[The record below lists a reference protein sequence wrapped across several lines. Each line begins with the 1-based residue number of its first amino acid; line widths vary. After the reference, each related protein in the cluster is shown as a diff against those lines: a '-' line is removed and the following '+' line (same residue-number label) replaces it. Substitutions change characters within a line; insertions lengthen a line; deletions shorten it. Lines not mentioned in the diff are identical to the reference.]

1 MYWFYANGEKVCKGD
16 DGICNRKIEFKAK
29 RELMQMNRNYK
40 KVDEKI
46 SRVWKYKEIVTKSDL
61 YSSAFESLFSQI
73 TRIWK
78 LFSRSVGTF
87 FSCKLLC
94 LKQKTTLPLSRK
106 KFFLSIASF
115 LVGKAGFSLKQGSI
129 RHIFQQSKI

>member
-1 MYWFYANGEKVCKGD
+1 MCKGD

-106 KFFLSIASF
+106 KFFFIYRFIPGRKSWF
-115 LVGKAGFSLKQGSI
+115 LPKTRKHPAHFSAK
-129 RHIFQQSKI
+129 

>member
-1 MYWFYANGEKVCKGD
+1 MTD

-46 SRVWKYKEIVTKSDL
+46 LRVWKYKGIVTKSDL
-61 YSSAFESLFSQI
+61 YNSAFESLFLQI

-87 FSCKLLC
+87 FSCKLLR
-94 LKQKTTLPLSRK
+94 LKLKTTLPLSRK
-106 KFFLSIASF
+106 KFFYLSLHSW
-115 LVGKAGFSLKQGSI
+115 
-129 RHIFQQSKI
+129 

>member
-1 MYWFYANGEKVCKGD
+1 MTD

-46 SRVWKYKEIVTKSDL
+46 LRVWKYKGIVTKSDL
-61 YSSAFESLFSQI
+61 YNSAFESLFSQI

-87 FSCKLLC
+87 FSCKLLR
-94 LKQKTTLPLSRK
+94 LKLKTTLPLSRK
-106 KFFLSIASF
+106 KFFYLSLHSW
-115 LVGKAGFSLKQGSI
+115 
-129 RHIFQQSKI
+129 